1 MKRKIGLMILLIST
15 IALLTACGG
24 NSSTAE
30 ATPTSGTITVY
41 TALEHELVDEFL
53 ADFNAQYPDITVN
66 IVRDST
72 GVITARLIAE
82 AENPQADLVWGTA
95 ASSMIILDEMGLLE
109 PYAPDGVE
117 RILPMFKSDAAVP
130 TWVGITAWETA
141 FIVNIPELERLG
153 LGIDDIQCYDDLLR
167 PELAGHIIMPHP
179 ASSGTGFLTVAGLLQ
194 LRGETGGW
202 DFFEQLHANMDRYV
216 HSGSQP
222 ARMAASGETVIGIS
236 FGYAGTREVLRGAPV
251 EVILPA
257 AGSGW
262 DMEANAL
269 IRRDEIHPAALTF
282 LNWAISE
289 SAFALYAPHYDIIAT
304 GGGNVA
310 QLIENDFGWTA
321 RSRDVIL
328 DTWTERFGAGQ

>member
-1 MKRKIGLMILLIST
+1 MKRMIGLTMLLIS
-15 IALLTACGG
+15 IILLMTACGG
-24 NSSTAE
+24 NSGPAE
-30 ATPTSGTITVY
+30 ATETSGTITVY

-53 ADFNAQYPDITVN
+53 AAFNAEYPDITVN

-82 AENPQADLVWGTA
+82 NNNPQADLVWGTA

-109 PYAPDGVE
+109 PYAPEGVE
-117 RILPMFKSDAAVP
+117 RILPMFKSDGAVP

-141 FIVNIPELERLG
+141 FIVNTIELERLG
-153 LGIDDIQCYDDLLR
+153 IGIDDIQCYDDLLR

-194 LRGETGGW
+194 LRGESGGW
-202 DFFEQLHANMDRYV
+202 DFFEQLHANMERYV

-222 ARMAASGETVIGIS
+222 ARMAASGETVVGIS
-236 FGYAGTREVLRGAPV
+236 FGYAGTRELLRGAPV
-251 EVILPA
+251 EIILPA

-289 SAFALYAPHYDIIAT
+289 GAFALYAPHYEIIAI
-304 GGGNVA
+304 GGGNVD
-310 QLIENDFGWTA
+310 QLIENDFTWTA
-321 RSRDVIL
+321 QNRDSIL